1 MTTAALALASQAP
14 ATGSWTFDD
23 DAVRF
28 AIDVLDA
35 TGIVA
40 SLHQWRAEERER
52 LGRHAG
58 GAPERF
64 PADALM
70 VAMLLAAI
78 HHRPL
83 HLRTFRDILFRH
95 ISPAMRAQLGVPD
108 PPDPDDRL
116 GWEAL
121 ERCVRTRFHGL
132 LEVIDPSPLPKNR
145 ILDAAT
151 FDAEVAQHRADHD
164 LTDDVL
170 DQRMDRLGWVANQIL
185 EASVSHL
192 PRELRRRWKGSV
204 VVDATNVP
212 AFARQDVREK
222 GKQPRE
228 QRKVLSHSA
237 DPDAGLYVR
246 TDDDP
251 TQVPGAKPSKTPR
264 KARWAYE
271 ASLIVTAAEETGTG
285 SEYPALVIGMA
296 PLHRPASEPGKNA
309 TVALAS
315 VQGRGHPAKWLA
327 GDRAYTHALAD
338 DFQLPARAMGYDV
351 VLDYRADQLGIQGSY
366 SGALMIEGAWYSP
379 GIPQTL
385 IDATIDY
392 RSGKIDETMW
402 KTRIEA
408 RRAYRLRVHEQLADG
423 QIKMMCPAA
432 HLSPTARCELK
443 PASEIP
449 KTKGKTRIHVT
460 DALRANPPKICEQQT
475 VNFPPDAGAKLWQ
488 PLQFGSPEWADT
500 YYRLRN
506 TIEGINGTA
515 KDGSHSALDDPERR
529 RVRGVAAQ
537 TIFTALLLFAT
548 NLQKI
553 ASFVAHAVVDSDG
566 VTRRP
571 RKSRRT
577 SKKIQTWTPAIV
589 GRGGAPPP

>member
-1 MTTAALALASQAP
+1 MTAAVTLANQAP
-14 ATGSWTFDD
+14 TTGSWTFDD

-28 AIDVLDA
+28 AIDALDDMDIMA
-35 TGIVA
+35 R
-40 SLHQWRAEERER
+40 LRQWRAEERER

-64 PADALM
+64 SADALM
-70 VAMLLAAI
+70 VAMILAAV
-78 HHRPL
+78 HHRPMQ
-83 HLRTFRDILFRH
+83 LRTFRDILFRH
-95 ISPAMRAQLGVPD
+95 ISPKMRAQLGVPD

-132 LEVIDPSPLPKNR
+132 LDVIDPSPLPKNR
-145 ILDAAT
+145 LLDAAT
-151 FDAEVAQHRADHD
+151 FDTAVAEHRAERD

-170 DQRMDRLGWVANQIL
+170 DQRKERLGWVANQIL
-185 EASVSHL
+185 EASISHL
-192 PRELRRRWKGSV
+192 PRELRRRWQGSV

-212 AFARQDVREK
+212 AFARQDTRDK
-222 GKQPRE
+222 GKQPRD
-228 QRKVLSHSA
+228 QRRVLRHSS

-246 TDDDP
+246 TDVDP
-251 TQVPGAKPSKTPR
+251 TASPATRGATKPTKMF
-264 KARWAYE
+264 WAYE
-271 ASLIVTAAEETGTG
+271 ASLIVTAAEGTGTG
-285 SEYPALVIGMA
+285 TEYPNLVIGMA
-296 PLHRPASEPGKNA
+296 ALHRPAAEPGKNA
-309 TVALAS
+309 TIALAS

-327 GDRAYTHALAD
+327 GDRAYTHALPG
-338 DFQLPARAMGYDV
+338 DFQLPARAMGYQV
-351 VLDYRADQLGIQGSY
+351 VLDYRADQLGVQGSY
-366 SGALMIEGAWYSP
+366 AGALMIEGAWYSP

-385 IDATIDY
+385 IDATIHY
-392 RSGKIDETMW
+392 RSGLIDETMW

-408 RRAYRLRVHEQLADG
+408 RRAYRLRVKDTLPDG

-432 HLSPTARCELK
+432 HISPTARCELK
-443 PASEIP
+443 PASENP

-460 DALRANPPKICEQQT
+460 DALRANPPKICVQQT

-488 PLQFGSPEWADT
+488 PLHFGSEEWADT

-537 TIFTALLLFAT
+537 TLFTALLLFAT

-553 ASFVAHAVVDSDG
+553 ASFVAHAVVDTDG
-566 VTRRP
+566 VTRRQ

-577 SKKIQTWTPAIV
+577 TKKLQTWTPVIV
-589 GRGGAPPP
+589 GRAGAPPP

>member
-1 MTTAALALASQAP
+1 MTASPVAIAPQAP
-14 ATGSWTFDD
+14 ATGSWAFDD

-28 AIDVLDA
+28 AIGVLDDMD
-35 TGIVA
+35 IMV
-40 SLHQWRAEERER
+40 SLRQWRVEERER

-64 PADALM
+64 PAHALM
-70 VAMLLAAI
+70 VAMILAAV
-78 HHRPL
+78 HHHPM

-132 LEVIDPSPLPKNR
+132 LDVIDPSPLPKNR
-145 ILDAAT
+145 ILDAGA
-151 FDAEVAQHRADHD
+151 FDAAVAQHRTDHD
-164 LTDDVL
+164 LTDDIL
-170 DQRMDRLGWVANQIL
+170 EQRTERLTWIANSIL

-192 PRELRRRWKGSV
+192 PRELRRHWQGSI

-212 AFARQDVREK
+212 AFARQDAREK
-222 GKQPRE
+222 GKKPRD
-228 QRKVLSHSA
+228 QRKVLRHSS

-246 TDDDP
+246 TDVDP
-251 TQVPGAKPSKTPR
+251 TASPTTRAATKPTKMF
-264 KARWAYE
+264 WAYE
-271 ASLIVTAAEETGTG
+271 ASLIVTAAEGTGTG
-285 SEYPALVIGMA
+285 TEYPNLVIGMA

-338 DFQLPARAMGYDV
+338 DFQLPARAMGYEV
-351 VLDYRADQLGIQGSY
+351 VLDYRADQLGIQGSHA
-366 SGALMIEGAWYSP
+366 GALMIEGAWYSP

-385 IDATIDY
+385 IAATIDY
-392 RSGKIDETMW
+392 RSGLIDETTW

-423 QIKMMCPAA
+423 QTKMMCPAA
-432 HLSPTARCELK
+432 HVSPTARCELK
-443 PASEIP
+443 PASENP

-460 DALRANPPKICEQQT
+460 DALRANKPRICEQQT
-475 VNFPPDAGAKLWQ
+475 VNFPPEAGAKLWQ
-488 PLQFGSPEWADT
+488 PLHFGSPEWADT

-537 TIFTALLLFAT
+537 TLFTALLLLAT

-553 ASFVAHAVVDSDG
+553 SSFVAHAVVDTDG

-571 RKSRRT
+571 RKSRGT
-577 SKKIQTWTPAIV
+577 TKAIQTWTPVIV
-589 GRGGAPPP
+589 GRAGAPPP